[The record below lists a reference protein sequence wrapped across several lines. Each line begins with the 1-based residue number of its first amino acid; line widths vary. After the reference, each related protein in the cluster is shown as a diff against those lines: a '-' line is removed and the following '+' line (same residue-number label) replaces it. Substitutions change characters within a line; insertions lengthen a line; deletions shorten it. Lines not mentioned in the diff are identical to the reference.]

1 MEHCLAAEKFA
12 NRRSHNCVAITPP
25 GVGRGT
31 GTFELQRL
39 MAVVW
44 GEDFAESNRST
55 VAELAGP
62 VPKLVA
68 AVTHGVGI
76 HIGSDQIAGEELRK
90 LMGLGLFIADVEH
103 LGDFGRIHHQFGCRC
118 CGGGDPAEACA
129 IDLTSDI
136 VNVVVGRKI
145 VSEAVGEVQAERVR
159 SCFTRGSSHYLFLS
173 ARIRAAMFAG

>member
-62 VPKLVA
+62 VPKLAVIRLPVKSCANSWDWACSSLMSSISATSGEYITNSGADA
-68 AVTHGVGI
+68 AVGVTRLK
-76 HIGSDQIAGEELRK
+76 HA
-90 LMGLGLFIADVEH
+90 
-103 LGDFGRIHHQFGCRC
+103 
-118 CGGGDPAEACA
+118 P
-129 IDLTSDI
+129 LT
-136 VNVVVGRKI
+136 
-145 VSEAVGEVQAERVR
+145 
-159 SCFTRGSSHYLFLS
+159 
-173 ARIRAAMFAG
+173 